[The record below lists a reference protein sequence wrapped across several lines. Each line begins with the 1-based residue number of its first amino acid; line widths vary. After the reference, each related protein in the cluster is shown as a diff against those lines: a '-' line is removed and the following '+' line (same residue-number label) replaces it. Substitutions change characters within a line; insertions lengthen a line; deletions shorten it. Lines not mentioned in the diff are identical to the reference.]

1 MGLLVKELIMPEAK
15 LVEIKAVFYL
25 RSEATIAGEFC
36 NSGAENGGVRMFS
49 GFGLAGADFGPEKRR
64 L

>member
-1 MGLLVKELIMPEAK
+1 MPEAK

-36 NSGAENGGVRMFS
+36 NSGAEKGGVRMFS